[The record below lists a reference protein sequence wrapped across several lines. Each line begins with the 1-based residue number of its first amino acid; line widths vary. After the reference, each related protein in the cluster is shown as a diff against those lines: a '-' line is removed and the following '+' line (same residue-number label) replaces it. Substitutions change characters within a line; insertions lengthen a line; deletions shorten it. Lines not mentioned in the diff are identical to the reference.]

1 MCNSAA
7 HNNRPG
13 RESVSRRI
21 GKVVTAGIKA
31 RDGHKC
37 AYCGAE
43 EAASA
48 VHFHLDHL
56 TPRSKGGKDTPRNLV
71 LACARC
77 NSARKDL
84 RLNAWAEKAKKDL
97 RLTIDPKAIRNQAR
111 RKLPKAA

>member
-56 TPRSKGGKDTPRNLV
+56 TPRSKGGEDTPTNLV

-77 NSARKDL
+77 NSARKDMSL
-84 RLNAWAEKAKKDL
+84 RAWAEKAARDL
-97 RLTIDPKAIRNQAR
+97 GIVVDPRKVRGQAR
-111 RKLPKAA
+111 RRLPKAA